1 MYNIFIYD
9 NVAPLL
15 LRTIKLV
22 VLVPY
27 NVMLLSTPEKVIV
40 VFDPKLKLA
49 PDVKAIV
56 AVLELLL

>member
-27 NVMLLSTPEKVIV
+27 NVMLLPTPEKVIV

-49 PDVKAIV
+49 PDVKATV